1 MPVYRNEK
9 EYFWGNIEN
18 NTEYEKY
25 PEMCKLLKEHIC
37 DEEFYYLCKSYI
49 DISLNAPKLPDKDNL
64 TVTASFQYSDI
75 DKAKEATTN
84 FINTFNIQNIEE
96 LLEVIKMFYPYAS
109 NDNRQ
114 KSGTLFKD
122 VPYGSPTIGRYFD
135 FCRMP
140 DEVWKTIVQDILNNK

>member
-1 MPVYRNEK
+1 MSK
-9 EYFWGNIEN
+9 
-18 NTEYEKY
+18 
-25 PEMCKLLKEHIC
+25 C
-37 DEEFYYLCKSYI
+37 
-49 DISLNAPKLPDKDNL
+49 PKLSDNKDL
-64 TVTASFQYSDI
+64 TVKAIFQYSDI

-84 FINTFNIQNIEE
+84 FISTFNIQNIRE

-122 VPYGSPTIGRYFD
+122 VPYGSPTIGKYFD

-140 DEVWKTIVQDILNNK
+140 DEIWETIEQDLLNNK

>member
-1 MPVYRNEK
+1 MVSSSISR
-9 EYFWGNIEN
+9 
-18 NTEYEKY
+18 
-25 PEMCKLLKEHIC
+25 
-37 DEEFYYLCKSYI
+37 YLCLQNSICKTY

-75 DKAKEATTN
+75 DKSKEATTN

-109 NDNRQ
+109 NYNRQ

-122 VPYGSPTIGRYFD
+122 VP
-135 FCRMP
+135 
-140 DEVWKTIVQDILNNK
+140 

>member
-1 MPVYRNEK
+1 MEK
-9 EYFWGNIEN
+9 ITDRRKEFICQYIEMRKNTFGKILKTILNMKNIQKCASYSKN
-18 NTEYEKY
+18 IYVMKNFTIIFKT
-25 PEMCKLLKEHIC
+25 
-37 DEEFYYLCKSYI
+37 YI

-84 FINTFNIQNIEE
+84 FINICNIQNIEE

-122 VPYGSPTIGRYFD
+122 VRKRFIIGR
-135 FCRMP
+135 
-140 DEVWKTIVQDILNNK
+140 IVRLQLL

>member
-37 DEEFYYLCKSYI
+37 DEEFYYLCKTYI

-84 FINTFNIQNIEE
+84 FINTFR
-96 LLEVIKMFYPYAS
+96 IKTY
-109 NDNRQ
+109 
-114 KSGTLFKD
+114 
-122 VPYGSPTIGRYFD
+122 
-135 FCRMP
+135 
-140 DEVWKTIVQDILNNK
+140 